1 MKRKYILIAAALA
14 VLCTGAA
21 AYSINQNTELP
32 SSTPNSSSTV
42 SSIASSEPESGSTSV
57 TDNRDIAKAE
67 NFVTYQVSEEETA
80 TGTGAG
86 TTEQTIPTEDL
97 SQPEDEELIQQ
108 AMEEF
113 GWSRE
118 KAEEELAKINADREE
133 AKKQEAAEKAAEE
146 AKHDEWVAWR
156 DQECLEQTGMTYE
169 EFSKMTAAEYFEWMN
184 NHPDIDRSFLQGYPG

>member
-1 MKRKYILIAAALA
+1 MKRKYILAAAALA
-14 VLCTGAA
+14 VLCAGVA
-21 AYSINQNTELP
+21 AYSMNQNTELP
-32 SSTPNSSSTV
+32 SSTPNSSSAP
-42 SSIASSEPESGSTSV
+42 SSAASSEPEPGSTSV

-67 NFVTYQVSEEETA
+67 NFITYQVFSQETA

-86 TTEQTIPTEDL
+86 STEQTVPTEDL
-97 SQPEDEELIQQ
+97 SPLTDEEEIQMLMDSTNLSYDEAKDLLEQ
-108 AMEEF
+108 AAKQQEE
-113 GWSRE
+113 G
-118 KAEEELAKINADREE
+118 
-133 AKKQEAAEKAAEE
+133 KKQEAEEKAAEE